1 MEIKKGNIAVM
12 PAISQHGSENE
23 TTMTPAQFEREK
35 KYQAALAVA
44 RDMLR
49 QDVINEADFLR
60 IESKLAE
67 KFKPVF
73 GGFLC

>member
-1 MEIKKGNIAVM
+1 M
-12 PAISQHGSENE
+12 PAISRHDSENK
-23 TTMTPAQFEREK
+23 TALTAAQFDREK